1 MKESKFLGALLPS
14 SPDFAPIIEAVRG
27 KYSLPEVNPEE
38 EPIEEIYLGDK
49 IVSLEEFRQDIEN
62 RVREDL
68 AFMPPETAKMYR
80 LAKSMN
86 EAKEITGL
94 ELVPDEMKKAMESFF
109 AYMKGM
115 MKPVYELLDVQVV
128 SVANMIY
135 IYLLTG
141 ETEEVPSDWFG
152 KVATLE
158 IMGEPTLLA
167 MATEVTNLEDFIQ
180 QIRQEHRKAFGTK
193 RPKITDITVSTAYYL
208 QLKKLKKPWNFI
220 VEEFIRLNKFSMP
233 RNKNSIEY
241 FETWHLYEDRLKKR
255 MKSASNTLD
264 VIIRDKK

>member
-1 MKESKFLGALLPS
+1 
-14 SPDFAPIIEAVRG
+14 
-27 KYSLPEVNPEE
+27 
-38 EPIEEIYLGDK
+38 
-49 IVSLEEFRQDIEN
+49 
-62 RVREDL
+62 
-68 AFMPPETAKMYR
+68 MPPETAKMYR
-80 LAKSMN
+80 SAKSII

-109 AYMKGM
+109 VFMKGM
-115 MKPVYELLDVQVV
+115 MKPVYELLDVQIV
-128 SVANMIY
+128 SVTNMLY

-167 MATEVTNLEDFIQ
+167 MATEVTNLEEFIQ

-193 RPKITDITVSTAYYL
+193 RPKITDITVSTAYYVR
-208 QLKKLKKPWNFI
+208 LKKLKKPWNFI
-220 VEEFIRLNKFSMP
+220 VEEYIRLNKFSMP
-233 RNKNSIEY
+233 RDKTSKRYVEI
-241 FETWHLYEDRLKKR
+241 WHLYEDRLKKR
-255 MKSASNTLD
+255 MKNVNNTLD